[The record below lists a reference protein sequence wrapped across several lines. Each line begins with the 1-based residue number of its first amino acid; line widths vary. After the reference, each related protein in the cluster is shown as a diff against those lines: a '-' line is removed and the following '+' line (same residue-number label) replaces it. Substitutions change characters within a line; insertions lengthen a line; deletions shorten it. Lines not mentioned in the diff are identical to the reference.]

1 MKKLS
6 CVFLMI
12 LVVLFVSSCS
22 EMKDSISAIRDYVGA
37 ADEEQKELYADDE
50 DTDYDE
56 RGGNAFDDDAVYENE
71 PGEDGAETAQ
81 ETEIWDHIREMMSSG
96 EYADNQDE
104 ASSFAEKA
112 AHVFAGVVSGHGD
125 SEYKDN
131 CIKLMSDIGIAYRDI
146 SLDDPVDDDCAFVY
160 LLDPSEDIT
169 RAELTVLGSYA
180 EKGGRILLM
189 TDPRHYSSGEMPNLT
204 ELAYDFG
211 MQPLDGL
218 IVEGDKNR
226 YMQYPYILIPDYEEP
241 DLLNGYVDLSRLL
254 VLLPLAHGIREYG
267 ANGTVIPLLTASEE
281 AYAKEV
287 HDDMNLTKE
296 DDDVTGSFCCGA
308 VGERTDGSLLVWL
321 PSAGVYGYT
330 ESWEGNTVFMC
341 GILRFLIDY

>member
-1 MKKLS
+1 MK
-6 CVFLMI
+6 
-12 LVVLFVSSCS
+12 
-22 EMKDSISAIRDYVGA
+22 
-37 ADEEQKELYADDE
+37 
-50 DTDYDE
+50 
-56 RGGNAFDDDAVYENE
+56 
-71 PGEDGAETAQ
+71 
-81 ETEIWDHIREMMSSG
+81 
-96 EYADNQDE
+96 
-104 ASSFAEKA
+104 
-112 AHVFAGVVSGHGD
+112 
-125 SEYKDN
+125 
-131 CIKLMSDIGIAYRDI
+131 
-146 SLDDPVDDDCAFVY
+146 
-160 LLDPSEDIT
+160 
-169 RAELTVLGSYA
+169 
-180 EKGGRILLM
+180 
-189 TDPRHYSSGEMPNLT
+189 
-204 ELAYDFG
+204 
-211 MQPLDGL
+211 
-218 IVEGDKNR
+218 
-226 YMQYPYILIPDYEEP
+226 YPYILIPDYEEP